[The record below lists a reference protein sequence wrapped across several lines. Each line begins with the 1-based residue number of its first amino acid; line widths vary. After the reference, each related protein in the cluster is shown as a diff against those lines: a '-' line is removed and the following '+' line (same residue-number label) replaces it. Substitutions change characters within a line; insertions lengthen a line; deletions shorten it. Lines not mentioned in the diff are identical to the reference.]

1 MTFPPKKPEQKPQN
15 RFSPLPIAKPC
26 PLLPLTHDLPFPVL
40 VGYRLV
46 MFGPYAY
53 STSVY
58 VYNLP
63 VAHVLAVVW
72 RLVCTFYRP
81 SLTSYGVSYFLIS
94 HSLWPAPFKG
104 WALLDC
110 GLFFLQPTFLLL
122 STILLPFPAV
132 PLCHS
137 CCDVI

>member
-1 MTFPPKKPEQKPQN
+1 
-15 RFSPLPIAKPC
+15 
-26 PLLPLTHDLPFPVL
+26 
-40 VGYRLV
+40 

-94 HSLWPAPFKG
+94 HSLWPAPFRSR
-104 WALLDC
+104 ALLDY
-110 GLFFLQPTFLLL
+110 GLFFLQPTLLLL
-122 STILLPFPAV
+122 SAVLLPFSVV

-137 CCDVI
+137 CYDII